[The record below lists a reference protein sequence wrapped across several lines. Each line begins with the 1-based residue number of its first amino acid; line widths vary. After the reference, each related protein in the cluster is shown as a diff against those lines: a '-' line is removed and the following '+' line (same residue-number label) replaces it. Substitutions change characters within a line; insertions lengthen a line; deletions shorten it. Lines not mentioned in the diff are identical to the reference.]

1 MGKAGAPE
9 GVGYRNIDVTH
20 FTKFYNIN
28 QLPRYAIIP
37 PMSYGVLNNNMMGV
51 VRLDRG
57 YVIYITGENLT
68 ILLYTFILV
77 LSSHLR
83 NKVKNFKTLDKLY
96 KYYYNKD
103 MATNY
108 LAETKDRQL
117 TEKQEAFLGHLVETG
132 GDFKKSA
139 ELAGYSGNHYQ
150 VLQSLKEE
158 VVDLASNVLAREAP
172 KAAFKIIEV
181 MKSDKPIP
189 QANYKLQAAQTIL
202 DRVGVAKTD
211 RLEVNHNA
219 GGGIFILP
227 EKKAI
232 DIVAEDGDYEDISD

>member
-1 MGKAGAPE
+1 ME
-9 GVGYRNIDVTH
+9 
-20 FTKFYNIN
+20 
-28 QLPRYAIIP
+28 
-37 PMSYGVLNNNMMGV
+37 
-51 VRLDRG
+51 RLWKMRLG

-68 ILLYTFILV
+68 ILLYTFISV

-108 LAETKDRQL
+108 LAESKDKNL
-117 TEKQEAFLGHLVETG
+117 TEKQEAFLGHLVDTG

-150 VLQSLKEE
+150 VLKSLKEE
-158 VVDLASNVLAREAP
+158 VVDLAQNVLAREAP
-172 KAAFKIIEV
+172 TAAFKIIEV
-181 MKSDKPIP
+181 LKSDRPIP

-202 DRVGVAKTD
+202 DRVGVSKTD
-211 RLEVNHNA
+211 RIDVNHNT

-232 DIVAEDGDYEDISD
+232 DITDGDYEDISPTD

>member
-1 MGKAGAPE
+1 M
-9 GVGYRNIDVTH
+9 T
-20 FTKFYNIN
+20 
-28 QLPRYAIIP
+28 
-37 PMSYGVLNNNMMGV
+37 
-51 VRLDRG
+51 
-57 YVIYITGENLT
+57 
-68 ILLYTFILV
+68 
-77 LSSHLR
+77 
-83 NKVKNFKTLDKLY
+83 
-96 KYYYNKD
+96 
-103 MATNY
+103 TNY
-108 LAETKDRQL
+108 LAETKDRKL
-117 TEKQEAFLGHLVETG
+117 TEKQESFLSHLVETG

-158 VVDLASNVLAREAP
+158 VVDVASNVLAREAP
-172 KAAFKIIEV
+172 TAAFKIIDIL
-181 MKSDKPIP
+181 KSDKPIS

-232 DIVAEDGDYEDISD
+232 DVVADNADYEEIS

>member
-1 MGKAGAPE
+1 
-9 GVGYRNIDVTH
+9 
-20 FTKFYNIN
+20 
-28 QLPRYAIIP
+28 
-37 PMSYGVLNNNMMGV
+37 MS
-51 VRLDRG
+51 
-57 YVIYITGENLT
+57 
-68 ILLYTFILV
+68 
-77 LSSHLR
+77 
-83 NKVKNFKTLDKLY
+83 
-96 KYYYNKD
+96 
-103 MATNY
+103 NY
-108 LAETKDRQL
+108 LTENKKDRTL
-117 TEKQEAFLGHLVETG
+117 TEKQESFLGHLVETG

-172 KAAFKIIEV
+172 LAAFKIIEV
-181 MKSDKPIP
+181 MRSDKPIP

-202 DRVGVAKTD
+202 DRVGVSKTD

>member
-1 MGKAGAPE
+1 
-9 GVGYRNIDVTH
+9 
-20 FTKFYNIN
+20 
-28 QLPRYAIIP
+28 
-37 PMSYGVLNNNMMGV
+37 MS
-51 VRLDRG
+51 
-57 YVIYITGENLT
+57 
-68 ILLYTFILV
+68 
-77 LSSHLR
+77 
-83 NKVKNFKTLDKLY
+83 
-96 KYYYNKD
+96 
-103 MATNY
+103 NY
-108 LAETKDRQL
+108 LTEKKERTL
-117 TEKQEAFLGHLVETG
+117 TEKQESFLGHLVETQ

-172 KAAFKIIEV
+172 LAAFKIIEV
-181 MKSDKPIP
+181 MRSDKPIP

-202 DRVGVAKTD
+202 DRVGVSKTD

-232 DIVAEDGDYEDISD
+232 DIVAEAALIFDLVGRL

>member
-1 MGKAGAPE
+1 M
-9 GVGYRNIDVTH
+9 T
-20 FTKFYNIN
+20 
-28 QLPRYAIIP
+28 
-37 PMSYGVLNNNMMGV
+37 
-51 VRLDRG
+51 
-57 YVIYITGENLT
+57 
-68 ILLYTFILV
+68 
-77 LSSHLR
+77 
-83 NKVKNFKTLDKLY
+83 
-96 KYYYNKD
+96 
-103 MATNY
+103 TNY
-108 LAETKDRQL
+108 LAETKDRKL
-117 TEKQEAFLGHLVETG
+117 TEKQESFLSHLVETG

-158 VVDLASNVLAREAP
+158 VVDVASNILAREAP
-172 KAAFKIIEV
+172 TAAFKIIDIL
-181 MKSDKPIP
+181 KSDKPIS

-232 DIVAEDGDYEDISD
+232 DVVADDADYEEIS